1 MTYYNILNMSIE
13 DSIKTNLKKNQTCLA
28 SLDEKY
34 VQIKEITEQLIN
46 ARNKGQTI
54 FTLGNGGSGST
65 SSHFVSDL
73 LKTAITVD
81 SKRFKAISLVDN
93 ISVNLAWANDVSYD
107 SIFSEQLKNFLADGD
122 VVIGFSGSGN
132 SKNVV
137 NAFEYAK
144 TKGSISIAISGMGGG
159 KISKLADI
167 SLIVPSNDMLII
179 ESMHILICH
188 CIANAI
194 REQGTPKFNYDS

>member
-1 MTYYNILNMSIE
+1 MNIE
-13 DSIKTNLKKNQTCLA
+13 DSIKTNLKKNQICLT

-34 VQIKEITEQLIN
+34 EQIKEITEQLIN

-73 LKTAITVD
+73 LKTAITVE

-93 ISVNLAWANDVSYD
+93 IPVNLAWANDVSYD
-107 SIFSEQLKNFLADGD
+107 SIFSEQLQNFLNPGD
-122 VVIGFSGSGN
+122 IVIGFSGSGN
-132 SKNVV
+132 SANVV
-137 NAFEYAK
+137 NALQYAK
-144 TKGSISIAISGMGGG
+144 TKGATAIAISGMTGG
-159 KISKLADI
+159 KILKISDI

-179 ESMHILICH
+179 ESMHVLICH
-188 CIANAI
+188 CITNAI

>member
-1 MTYYNILNMSIE
+1 MNIE
-13 DSIKTNLKKNQTCLA
+13 DSIKNNLKKNQTCVT
-28 SLDEKY
+28 SLDGKSEI
-34 VQIKEITEQLIN
+34 IKEIIEQLIN

-93 ISVNLAWANDVSYD
+93 IPVNLAWANDVSYD
-107 SIFSEQLKNFLADGD
+107 SIFSEQLQNFLNSGD
-122 VVIGFSGSGN
+122 IVIGFSGSGN
-132 SKNVV
+132 SANVV
-137 NAFEYAK
+137 NALQYAK
-144 TKGSISIAISGMGGG
+144 TKGAIAIAISGMTGG
-159 KISKLADI
+159 KIAKISDV

-179 ESMHILICH
+179 ESMHLLTCH
-188 CIANAI
+188 CIIEII
-194 REQGTPKFNYDS
+194 RSLGKPLFTYE

>member
-1 MTYYNILNMSIE
+1 MDIKN
-13 DSIKTNLKKNQTCLA
+13 SIKTNLKQNYLCLEN
-28 SLDEKY
+28 LEEKSK
-34 VQIKEITEQLIN
+34 QIKEIVEHLIN
-46 ARNKGQTI
+46 TRNNGNTI
-54 FTLGNGGSGST
+54 FTMGNGGSGST

-73 LKTAITVD
+73 LKTAITND
-81 SKRFKAISLVDN
+81 SNRFKAISLVDN
-93 ISVNLAWANDVSYD
+93 VSVNLAWSNDVSYD
-107 SIFSEQLKNFLADGD
+107 CIFSEQLKNFLAGGD

-144 TKGSISIAISGMGGG
+144 TKGSICIAISGMGGG